1 MNALVYDIDQGI
13 HKGKVKVALNEKR
26 KKPRGF
32 SFSINIANF
41 EAFLSVFK
49 LTKNPLFLKSGWVY
63 ISRCIY
69 LLYPRSFSPRDK
81 FFSQFQI
88 QVNFK
93 IWLMWICKYAQ
104 NVGKYGL
111 NFKCGLKLQGYTVS
125 LLVSVIRKENVIFR
139 WLNSI
144 CKWFSRWWL
153 LPKRKR
159 QKLDVFASR
168 HEKSLK
174 NIPWILNGKMSLS
187 SRSRTS

>member
-1 MNALVYDIDQGI
+1 MWKFCCSTRQIWSSEWKMLWV
-13 HKGKVKVALNEKR
+13 
-26 KKPRGF
+26 P
-32 SFSINIANF
+32 NF
-41 EAFLSVFK
+41 YIMLQEYFYR
-49 LTKNPLFLKSGWVY
+49 WVY

-69 LLYPRSFSPRDK
+69 LLYPCNFSPRDK

>member
-1 MNALVYDIDQGI
+1 MWKFCCSTRQIWSSEWKMLWV
-13 HKGKVKVALNEKR
+13 
-26 KKPRGF
+26 P
-32 SFSINIANF
+32 NF
-41 EAFLSVFK
+41 YIMLQEYFYR
-49 LTKNPLFLKSGWVY
+49 WVY

-69 LLYPRSFSPRDK
+69 LLYPRNFSPRDK

-125 LLVSVIRKENVIFR
+125 LLVSLIRKENVIFR